1 MLAIVKALALNEV
14 RLRMRRTST
23 LVALLAVSILS
34 WMMIA
39 DPTGGNAVLVIKDAR
54 VLYTSSVLAVGS
66 ASLACLLLGLGG
78 FYLVRGRMA
87 EDIRSGTGSVIG
99 ATPVAT
105 SVFIIGRWVGGIAY
119 LMLLLAAFMVT
130 MLVLHAVRG
139 EGPLEPLVYM
149 QYYGLLMVPMIVF
162 AVSCAILFD
171 SVAPL
176 MGKGGDILYF
186 FVWCTQL
193 GIMVASTSD
202 ANTVPG
208 FIVADFSGMA
218 TCMLLIKQATLSNE
232 VALGGAPF
240 NPALAPIMLSN
251 LAWTGK
257 LVGLRLL
264 SGAIALL
271 PLLPAIALF
280 HRFSPDKV
288 KAARASTRRSP
299 IAVADA
305 VLRPLAG
312 LARPL
317 FGMAAR
323 LPGISGRIVGD
334 VALTLVVS
342 PTAIAA
348 LLAVAIVSLVAPA
361 PILGG
366 VLIAAVLAWGI
377 IVCDISTRDFSADT
391 EAMTGAAPGGVV
403 QRYLRQFGATAVLG
417 LLFMGIVALRWCSG
431 QPLRAAAVVAGVAC
445 LSALATLFG
454 RCARTSRL
462 FLALFLFAVYAAV
475 NIKNYAYIDMV
486 GFQGA
491 ANAASV
497 MAYLAAGVLALA
509 GGYLWNR
516 RQAN

>member
-1 MLAIVKALALNEV
+1 MLAVIKALALNEV

-34 WMMIA
+34 WVMIA
-39 DPTGGNAVLVIKDAR
+39 DPAGGNAVLVIKDAR

-99 ATPVAT
+99 ATPVAS
-105 SVFIIGRWVGGIAY
+105 SVFIIGRWVGGVAY
-119 LMLLLAAFMVT
+119 LLLLLGAFMVT

-139 EGPLEPLVYM
+139 EGPLEPLVYL
-149 QYYGLLMVPMIVF
+149 QYYGLLLLPMILF

-171 SVAPL
+171 SVALL

-186 FVWCTQL
+186 FIWCAQL

-202 ANTVPG
+202 VSTVPG

-240 NPALAPIMLSN
+240 NAALAPIMLSN
-251 LAWTGK
+251 LTWTAQ
-257 LVGLRLL
+257 LAGLRLF
-264 SGAIALL
+264 SGALALL

-288 KAARASTRRSP
+288 KASRASTRRSP
-299 IAVADA
+299 LAVADSL
-305 VLRPLAG
+305 LRPLAG

-317 FGMAAR
+317 FGVAAA
-323 LPGISGRIVGD
+323 LPGVSGRIAGD

-348 LLAVAIVSLVAPA
+348 LLAVLIASVVAPA
-361 PILGG
+361 PALGG

-391 EAMTGAAPGGVV
+391 EAMSGATPGGVV
-403 QRYLRQFGATAVLG
+403 QRHLRQFGATALLG
-417 LLFMGIVALRWCSG
+417 LLFMGVVALRWSG
-431 QPLRAAAVVAGVAC
+431 EQPVRAAAVVAGLVC

-454 RCARTSRL
+454 RCARTARL

-475 NIKNYAYIDMV
+475 NVKNFAYIDMV

-497 MAYLAAGVLALA
+497 SAYLVAGVLALA

-516 RQAN
+516 RQAA